1 MDALLI
7 SIVRKVN
14 VHPCSHILK
23 LNSLHKSPSPLGY
36 FLMGYFLTSLS
47 LLSIKGAKWT
57 SSHVQ
62 LSLNLRHFYPFLS
75 CYHCNDAKKR
85 RVLCSLNYYY
95 YYYFFITLHPS
106 AYTFWWWRD
115 LDWLDNFVLFW
126 VICLD

>member
-47 LLSIKGAKWT
+47 FTINKGQKMDKFLCTDVIKFDA
-57 SSHVQ
+57 
-62 LSLNLRHFYPFLS
+62 FLP
-75 CYHCNDAKKR
+75 
-85 RVLCSLNYYY
+85 
-95 YYYFFITLHPS
+95 IP
-106 AYTFWWWRD
+106 
-115 LDWLDNFVLFW
+115 FVLSS
-126 VICLD
+126 